1 MLKSVII
8 FILLLP
14 MMLFASTKSDA
25 IPSPKELLGLLDQDN
40 FRHVGESTFSVLF
53 WDIYRSK
60 LLTTSGTY
68 PVNTAEEQLFYE
80 ITYFIDISSIVLIK
94 RTQEQ
99 WKYLGIALES
109 YQPFIAELKTIWPDI
124 TKGDTLSL
132 LIDNRISHFYFNQAY
147 IGTINSPVFGQI
159 FLDIWLA
166 ENTSEPG
173 LRTQLLGG
181 TQHD

>member
-40 FRHVGESTFSVLF
+40 FRHVGESIFSVLF

-68 PVNTAEEQLFYE
+68 PVNTAEEQLIYE

-99 WKYLGIALES
+99 
-109 YQPFIAELKTIWPDI
+109 
-124 TKGDTLSL
+124 
-132 LIDNRISHFYFNQAY
+132 
-147 IGTINSPVFGQI
+147 
-159 FLDIWLA
+159 
-166 ENTSEPG
+166 
-173 LRTQLLGG
+173 
-181 TQHD
+181 